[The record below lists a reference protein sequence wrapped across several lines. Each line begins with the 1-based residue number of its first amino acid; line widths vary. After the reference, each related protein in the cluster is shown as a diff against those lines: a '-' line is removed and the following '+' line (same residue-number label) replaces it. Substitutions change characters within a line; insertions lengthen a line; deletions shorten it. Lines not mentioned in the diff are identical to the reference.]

1 MTETYGFTHAIITPS
16 TDPADPFVL
25 HIHGLTAGID
35 GAPDSER
42 TLIATVD
49 DERPMLAT
57 RILRMLQARGI
68 AIEGDALAINMSEPD
83 ISFLTMR
90 GSLHEDG
97 SEWTD
102 LEVRFVDGEKTA
114 AASFPD
120 AYEDFAR
127 AMYDLHGPREPAY
140 RRFAMFRHRRH
151 EAAGGWDDFVEGFDT
166 PEAAKAD
173 WRWST
178 PDRHGDAE
186 VSIVDLS
193 TMTEIESR
201 SLPSLE
207 G

>member
-1 MTETYGFTHAIITPS
+1 MPETYGFTHAIISPS
-16 TDPADPFVL
+16 TDPDDPFVL
-25 HIHGLTAGID
+25 HVHGLTADAD
-35 GAPDSER
+35 GKPDGQKV
-42 TLIATVD
+42 LIATVD

-68 AIEGDALAINMSEPD
+68 TIEGDALAINMSEPD

-127 AMYDLHGPREPAY
+127 AMYDLHGPAEPAY

-166 PEAAKAD
+166 PEAARAD